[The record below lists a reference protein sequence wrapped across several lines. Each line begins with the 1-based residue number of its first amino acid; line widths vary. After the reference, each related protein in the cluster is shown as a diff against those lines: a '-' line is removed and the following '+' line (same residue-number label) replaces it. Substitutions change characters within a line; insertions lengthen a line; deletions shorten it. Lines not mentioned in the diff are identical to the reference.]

1 MRSDYIIDFER
12 VNQLTTSVYDDPDD
26 NTNPFQKGKFAF
38 SVSRKMIREYL
49 DSFMSHSGSRMAS
62 EVSNDKLEHIINTLE
77 YNGILIHKS
86 TIRDEK
92 INNILK

>member
-1 MRSDYIIDFER
+1 MNKEDYIINFER
-12 VNQLTTSVYDDPDD
+12 VNQLTTSVYDDLDD

-38 SVSRKMIREYL
+38 SVSRKLIKEYL
-49 DSFMSHSGSRMAS
+49 DTFSTFSERHSS
-62 EVSNDKLEHIINTLE
+62 VSKLEHVIKTLE

-92 INNILK
+92 INKVLENE